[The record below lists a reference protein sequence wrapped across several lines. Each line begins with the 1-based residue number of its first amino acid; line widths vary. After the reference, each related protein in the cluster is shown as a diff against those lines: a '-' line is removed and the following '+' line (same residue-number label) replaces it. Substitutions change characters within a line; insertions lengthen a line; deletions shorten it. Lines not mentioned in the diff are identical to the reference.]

1 MSDRTRIVSDLAM
14 AVFLNVAGHPLQGI
28 QRLDGRGGF
37 VFTESEALERDIL
50 RYLNRQAAVEPMGY
64 AEGLRNLK
72 AAVRAA

>member
-1 MSDRTRIVSDLAM
+1 MSNTRVIADLAM
-14 AVFLNVAGHPLQGI
+14 SVYLNLAGHPLQGI

-37 VFTESEALERDIL
+37 VFTQSEALERDIL
-50 RYLNRQAAVEPMGY
+50 RYVNREATVEPLSF

>member
-1 MSDRTRIVSDLAM
+1 MSNTRVIADLAM
-14 AVFLNVAGHPLQGI
+14 SVYLNLAGHPLQGI

-37 VFTESEALERDIL
+37 VFTQSEALERDIL
-50 RYLNRQAAVEPMGY
+50 RYLNREATVEPLSF